1 MSYTEQ
7 LNQLSKDL
15 LEDITNVRKGTLS
28 LKKAKEISSLA
39 ASAIKSIAIPMI
51 HEENIK
57 LQDRKLLMRAKELDF
72 QREELEYK
80 KSLT

>member
-15 LEDITNVRKGTLS
+15 LEDIKNVRNGSLSLRKAREISTLS
-28 LKKAKEISSLA
+28 AG
-39 ASAIKSIAIPMI
+39 AIKAIAIPMI

-80 KSLT
+80 KSKV

>member
-15 LEDITNVRKGTLS
+15 LEDIKNVRNGSLS
-28 LKKAKEISSLA
+28 LKKAREISALSA
-39 ASAIKSIAIPMI
+39 GAIKAIAIPMI

-80 KSLT
+80 KSKV

>member
-15 LEDITNVRKGTLS
+15 LEDIKNVRSGSLS
-28 LKKAKEISSLA
+28 LKKAKEISFLA
-39 ASAIKSIAIPMI
+39 ANAIKSIAIPMI

-80 KSLT
+80 KSKN